1 MAKLC
6 VEGNRGFETLC
17 QELDIPYKKTGKLLV
32 AFDETDMDALRSIMQ
47 QGIRNG
53 CEGLRLVGAEE
64 MEKLAPG
71 IGGIGGMSADQI
83 LELEENGRYNP
94 RAIYDFDQG
103 LHRVIDQLVDGTFAR
118 QSGNFESVHDELM
131 IRNDEYYVCR
141 DFHDYVQAWEEL
153 TAGYTDTRTWNRIS
167 IHNTAKSGYF
177 SSDRTIREYAS
188 DIWHI
193 TEQE

>member
-1 MAKLC
+1 VPNFAVSNAQIIYPATEISEQISTAGTEASGTSNMKFMMNGAITLGTYDGAN
-6 VEGNRGFETLC
+6 VEIC
-17 QELDIPYKKTGKLLV
+17 D
-32 AFDETDMDALRSIMQ
+32 
-47 QGIRNG
+47 
-53 CEGLRLVGAEE
+53 LVG
-64 MEKLAPG
+64 
-71 IGGIGGMSADQI
+71 
-83 LELEENGRYNP
+83 EENIKIFGMRTEEVAALTASGRYWAWNEYNND
-94 RAIYDFDQG
+94 RARLG
-103 LHRVIDQLVDGTFAR
+103 RVIDQLVDGTYAR